1 MNELASAR
9 PDDTQSPITRT
20 MSKAPSGYRFEHKV
34 DIAGRRLIQWT
45 MC

>member
-9 PDDTQSPITRT
+9 PDDTAITHPTHNVQGAFRVPT
-20 MSKAPSGYRFEHKV
+20 EHEA
-34 DIAGRRLIQWT
+34 DIAGRRLILGM